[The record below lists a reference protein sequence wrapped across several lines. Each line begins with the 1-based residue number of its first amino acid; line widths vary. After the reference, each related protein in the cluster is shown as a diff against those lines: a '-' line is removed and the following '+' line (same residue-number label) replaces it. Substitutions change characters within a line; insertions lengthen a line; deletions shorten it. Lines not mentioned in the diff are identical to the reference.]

1 MGKRGQAE
9 VGDGARDAVLLP
21 LVDVT
26 DVFLRNAVDME
37 KKIGEEA
44 AGITVEEFLERFF
57 LRGVTNQLMRHS
69 VFNSIFQQT
78 FSSVLKQLRLGEFFS
93 PPTWARGLASNYAS
107 KVNDGG
113 DETPALR
120 QARPPSLVD
129 KLNGIQ
135 RRRQR
140 STPPGGSSG
149 RSKSLSPAKPE
160 QPPNEAVKAPQSHF
174 HYFSKIKT
182 NS

>member
-26 DVFLRNAVDME
+26 DVFLRNTADVE
-37 KKIGEEA
+37 KKNGEE
-44 AGITVEEFLERFF
+44 TVGVTLEEFLERFF

-69 VFNSIFQQT
+69 VFNSLFQQT

-93 PPTWARGLASNYAS
+93 PPTWARGSASNYAI
-107 KVNDGG
+107 KVNGG
-113 DETPALR
+113 DDEAPALR
-120 QARPPSLVD
+120 QARPPSLLD

-140 STPPGGSSG
+140 STPPGGPFTG

-160 QPPNEAVKAPQSHF
+160 QPPNEDV
-174 HYFSKIKT
+174 
-182 NS
+182 